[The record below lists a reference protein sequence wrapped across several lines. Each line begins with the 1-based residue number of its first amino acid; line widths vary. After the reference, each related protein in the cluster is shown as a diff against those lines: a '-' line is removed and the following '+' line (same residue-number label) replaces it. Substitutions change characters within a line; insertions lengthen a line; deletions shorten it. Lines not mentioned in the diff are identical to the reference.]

1 MLSFFRQINF
11 SLPAMILAI
20 SLLFPALAQ
29 AINPEDLLSYDEAF
43 SPAAEV
49 LDDNTIGITFS
60 IKPEHYMYRR
70 FLEVN
75 SGTDGISLA
84 QPQPKPGVVK
94 YDKLLDE
101 EVETWHEKMVMTVA
115 ITERPVEASELVLN
129 IRSQGCLENVL
140 CYPPTM
146 QKLVIQLP
154 AIQAQ
159 GLPVNN
165 SPLGGLLGGQADTNL
180 FTGAKAAA
188 LAPEKAFVFEAI
200 AMDAGELLIRFT
212 PQPGYY
218 LYRDKFQFELQ
229 SADGIEIVGVTLPA
243 GKIKD
248 DPEFGKVQVY
258 FDLAEIPI
266 LLKREA
272 GPATQIQIQ
281 ADFQG
286 CRDGDICYPPMQRSI
301 NIDLPAATEAINA
314 DLSPVVLESADVAL
328 VGESD
333 RLAQLLLDHPWKAML
348 AFFGLGLLLAFTP
361 CVFPMVPIL
370 SGIIAG
376 EGSKITTRRAFILS
390 LVYVLAM
397 ALTYTVV
404 GLIIGALGENL
415 QAVFQN
421 PWILASFA
429 AIFVLLAL
437 SMFGFYELQ
446 LPARLQTRL
455 SEISN
460 SQEGGKLIGV
470 AIMGVLSALI
480 VGPCVAPPMMAA
492 LIVIGDA
499 GDAILGGGALFAM
512 SLGMGAP
519 LLIIG
524 ASAGKLLPR
533 AGAWM
538 NAIKAVFGV
547 GLLALAIW
555 MLERILPGGVIMWLW
570 GGLLISSGVYMGALE
585 PALVSGWSKLWK
597 SIGIILVIVGMLEI
611 IGAVFGGDDWTRPM
625 HSVNIAGNQSAE
637 IEHLQFRQ
645 VKTIAD
651 VEAAVL
657 QAKAQGKTVMLD
669 FYADWC
675 IECKRMEKNAFSDTR
690 VQAALSNTILLQA
703 DSTNYDADAK
713 ALVNHFSLIGPP
725 SILFFDRQGVELKG
739 YRVIGYMATDDFL
752 LHIEAAIGGESS
764 P

>member
-1 MLSFFRQINF
+1 MRSLFQQINF
-11 SLPAMILAI
+11 SLPALILAS
-20 SLLFPALAQ
+20 SLLFPASAA

-43 SPAAEV
+43 VPSATV
-49 LDDNTIGITFS
+49 LDENTIGITFS

-70 FLEVN
+70 FLEVT

-84 QPQPKPGVVK
+84 QPQLKPGVVK
-94 YDKLLDE
+94 FDKLLDE

-115 ITERPVEASELVLN
+115 ISERPVAATELILK

-146 QKLVIQLP
+146 QQLVIQLP
-154 AIQAQ
+154 AIQ
-159 GLPVNN
+159 GLALPANN
-165 SPLGGLLGGQADTNL
+165 SSLGGLLGGQGNTSL

-218 LYRDKFQFELQ
+218 LYRDNFQFKLQ
-229 SADGIEIVGVTLPA
+229 SAEGIEIVGITLPP

-258 FDLAEIPI
+258 FDLVEIPI

-272 GPATQIQIQ
+272 GPATQVQIQ

-301 NIDLPAATEAINA
+301 SIDLPAASEAINA
-314 DLSPVVLESADVAL
+314 ELSPVVSEKSDVAL
-328 VGESD
+328 IGESD
-333 RLAQLLLDHPWKAML
+333 RLAQLLLEHPWKAML

-376 EGSKITTRRAFILS
+376 EGKNITTRRAFILS

-397 ALTYTVV
+397 ALTYTAV
-404 GLIIGALGENL
+404 GLVIGAFGQNL

-421 PWILASFA
+421 PWIIASFS

-446 LPARLQTRL
+446 LPTRLQTRL
-455 SEISN
+455 SEMSN
-460 SQEGGKLIGV
+460 SQEGGKIIGV

-492 LIVIGDA
+492 LIVIGGA
-499 GDAILGGGALFAM
+499 GDVALGGGALFAM

-538 NAIKAVFGV
+538 DTIKAVFGI
-547 GLLALAIW
+547 GLLGLAIW
-555 MLERILPGGVIMWLW
+555 MLERILPGGMIMWLW
-570 GGLLISSGVYMGALE
+570 GALLISSGVYMGALE
-585 PALVSGWSKLWK
+585 PVLASGWSKLWK
-597 SIGIILVIVGMLEI
+597 SIGVILVIVGMLEI
-611 IGAVFGGDDWTRPM
+611 IGAIFGGDDWTRPM

-645 VKTIAD
+645 VRTIAD
-651 VEAAVL
+651 VDTAVL

-675 IECKRMEKNAFSDTR
+675 IECKRMERNAFSDTR
-690 VQAALSNTILLQA
+690 VQAALSNTVLLQA
-703 DSTNYDADAK
+703 DSTIYDEDAK
-713 ALVNHFSLIGPP
+713 ALVNHYSLIGPP
-725 SILFFDRQGVELKG
+725 SILFFDLQGNERKS
-739 YRVIGYMATDDFL
+739 YRVIGYMPTDEFL
-752 LHIEAAIGGESS
+752 LHINAAIGGK
-764 P
+764 